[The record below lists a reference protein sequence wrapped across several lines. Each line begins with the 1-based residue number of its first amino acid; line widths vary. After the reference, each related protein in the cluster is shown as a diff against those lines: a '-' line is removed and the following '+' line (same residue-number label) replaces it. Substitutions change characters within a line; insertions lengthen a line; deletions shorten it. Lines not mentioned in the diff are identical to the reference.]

1 MNKTLTDLLERAQSW
16 PEGAQEELEHLAREI
31 EAELGKGTYRA
42 TPEELA
48 GIDRGLCAAEAGQFA
63 TDEEVEATF
72 AKHRRK

>member
-1 MNKTLTDLLERAQSW
+1 MNKSLANLLERAQSW
-16 PEGAQEELEHLAREI
+16 PEGAQEELENLAREI
-31 EAELGKGTYRA
+31 EVELGKGIYRA

-48 GIDRGLCAAEAGQFA
+48 GIDRGLRAADAGQFA